1 MIFYFLASILWIK
14 TYWMKEVDNMASPI
28 RLQIKSMYTDFS
40 PKEQAIADYIL
51 ENPSKVSHGSI
62 SDLASELGIADSTFF
77 QFTKKLGFN
86 GFKDFKLALLKQEND
101 LSAVTI
107 HENIQKNDSELMMAQ
122 KVFNSNMKTL
132 TDTRKLLKEE
142 DLIKAV
148 QLITASRRL
157 YFFGV
162 GGSEIVATD
171 AYHKFLRSPIPV
183 GHSTDYH
190 IQLMEASLLTEEDC
204 ALLISHSGKSKETI
218 HIAEAA
224 KKAGAKIIIVTSHA
238 NSPLAKLGDVVFI
251 SISEEIEFRSEAL
264 ASRIAQLSIIDSL
277 YVIMMFRNRE
287 NAQETISKVR
297 EVILGLKDSKS
308 D

>member
-1 MIFYFLASILWIK
+1 MS
-14 TYWMKEVDNMASPI
+14 SPI
-28 RLQIKSMYTDFS
+28 NLQIKSLYEDFS
-40 PKEQAIADYIL
+40 PKEQAIATYIL
-51 ENPSKVSHGSI
+51 ENPDKVAHSSI
-62 SDLASELGIADSTFF
+62 SDLSTELGIADSTFF
-77 QFTKKLGFN
+77 QFTKTLGYS

-107 HENIQKNDSELMMAQ
+107 HENVQKDDSVLVMAE
-122 KVFNSNMKTL
+122 KVFDSNMKTL
-132 TDTRKLLKEE
+132 TDTRKLLKEA
-142 DLIKAV
+142 DLNKAIK
-148 QLITASRRL
+148 LISESRRL

-190 IQLMEASLLTEEDC
+190 IQLMEASLLTQADC
-204 ALLISHSGKSKETI
+204 AILISHSGKSKETI
-218 HIAEAA
+218 RIAEAA
-224 KKAGAKIIIVTSHA
+224 KKAGAKIIVVTSQA

-277 YVIMMFRNRE
+277 FVILMFNNRE
-287 NAQETISKVR
+287 QAQDTIAKVR
-297 EVILGLKDSKS
+297 SVILGIKEK
-308 D
+308 

>member
-1 MIFYFLASILWIK
+1 
-14 TYWMKEVDNMASPI
+14 
-28 RLQIKSMYTDFS
+28 MYNDFS

-51 ENPSKVSHGSI
+51 ENPSKVSHSSI
-62 SDLASELGIADSTFF
+62 SDLSAELGIADSTFF
-77 QFTKKLGFN
+77 QFTKTLGFN
-86 GFKDFKLALLKQEND
+86 GFKDFKMALLKQEND
-101 LSAVTI
+101 LTAITI
-107 HENIQKNDSELMMAQ
+107 HENVQKDDSELVMAQ
-122 KVFNSNMKTL
+122 KVFDSNVSTL
-132 TDTRKLLKEE
+132 TDTKKLLKEA
-142 DLIKAV
+142 DLKKAV
-148 QLITASRRL
+148 KMISDSRRL

-190 IQLMEASLLTEEDC
+190 LQLMEASLLTEEDC
-204 ALLISHSGKSKETI
+204 AMFISHSGKSKETI

-224 KKAGAKIIIVTSHA
+224 KKNGAKVIVMTSQI

-277 YVIMMFRNRE
+277 YVILMFHNRE
-287 NAQETISKVR
+287 NAQDTISKVR
-297 EVILGLKDSKS
+297 EVIQGLKESKT